1 MNERIKAVLLA
12 ALRLP
17 PEERRALHVA
27 LSENLDS
34 DADEVA
40 RLLGEDVPAEDKPGL
55 PASDTLAK
63 YLDT

>member
-1 MNERIKAVLLA
+1 MNERVKAVLLA

-17 PEERRALHVA
+17 AEERRALHVA

-40 RLLGEDVPAEDKPGL
+40 RRLEENVPVEEKPGL